1 MQTLT
6 QNELKDNVLK
16 VLELVENG
24 EEILIRKGDN
34 KKNIAVLI
42 PYLQYKQKKE
52 RRLGILKGKASYK
65 IRDDFKITDEEFL
78 SL

>member
-16 VLELVENG
+16 ILELVENG
-24 EEILIRKGDN
+24 EEILIRKGNN

-42 PYLQYKQKKE
+42 PYPQYKQKKN
-52 RRLGILKGKASYK
+52 GVWG
-65 IRDDFKITDEEFL
+65 F
-78 SL
+78 